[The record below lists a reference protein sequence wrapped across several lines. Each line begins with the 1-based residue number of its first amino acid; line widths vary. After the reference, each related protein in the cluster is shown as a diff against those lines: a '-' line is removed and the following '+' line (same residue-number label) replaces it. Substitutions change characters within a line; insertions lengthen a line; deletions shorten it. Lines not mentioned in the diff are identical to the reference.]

1 MPPTY
6 LKFANGPWKQ
16 SPAKPVQDR
25 QAMKQTITTD
35 LVEAYSLCPRK
46 AFLLMAGE
54 PNLGPHEYM
63 RITDEQ
69 AVASRQARRAML
81 EEAGELPP
89 GRGAADLSTGPKI
102 VADAELVIDGL
113 HARCDFLTRVSEPSR
128 LGRYGYEPVKVIG
141 TCRASRPDA
150 LGLAYQG
157 FVLGEVQKRL
167 PPSGTLV
174 LLGDRLSKVK
184 LAAKYKEVRRIVET
198 LRAWAKAP
206 ASDAPPVVLNK
217 HCPICPFRDACLQKA
232 EREDNL
238 SLLDRM
244 TAKLMRKYHDKG
256 IFTVRQLSYLYKPRR
271 SRKKAKRQV
280 RHSLELQALAIRTGK
295 IHVQHL
301 PDLPRGPVELVLD
314 LEGVPDRDTHYLA
327 GLLVCRDGQTEY
339 ESFWADDEKD
349 EATMWSALVEQ
360 LAAFPGAP
368 IYHYG
373 SYEKKAFAT
382 LARRH
387 GRGGEFSDRLV
398 NVASSVYGKVYFPV
412 RSNGLKPLG
421 RFVGAVWADAQAS
434 GLQSLVWR
442 HRWEMTRDERFRQSL
457 LRYNRE
463 DCEAVRLL
471 VDRLDQI
478 RRDATSDPAIE
489 IASQPKRHATET
501 GNTIHAQ
508 FERILKSAQEG
519 ARVRG
524 IRIRAK
530 GVEEGDA
537 PTRQK
542 RRKGHPAF
550 HRIVPKAGRT
560 VLVEPR
566 QRCPKHN
573 VELAPRPKRP
583 AEMTVVDLVF
593 TKSGCRKKVTKY
605 VGVKS
610 HCPKCRGYY
619 NPPSIGWHPHAFGHG
634 LQAWTIYQ
642 RVVLRLPYRIII
654 QVTEHLFGVGLSK
667 GTVVSFLQYLSE
679 YYAPTEAAILQAL
692 FKSPSVHVDETKIN
706 IQGVDHYV
714 WVLTDGQ
721 HVVFRMTETREADIV
736 QKVLAGYKGVLVSDF
751 YPGYDSMPC
760 RQQKCLVHLVRDIN
774 DDLWKAPFDKE
785 LEGFALEVQALLVPI
800 LEAVDRYG
808 LKAWHLRKFLKDVDR
823 FYDKNIT
830 GREYTSEPVRT
841 YQKRFDR
848 YRGSLFTFL
857 TQDGIP
863 WENNMAERAIRQLAV
878 QRKIS
883 GSFFKRVAPQYLLLL
898 AISQTCRFQGKSF
911 LKFLLSKETD
921 LDSFRRTRPIRYSY
935 AVARRAD
942 GPSPDDDG
950 GLHSPERGDDADAD
964 GPRRS

>member
-1 MPPTY
+1 MP
-6 LKFANGPWKQ
+6 LAHLDFANDSWKW
-16 SPAKPVQDR
+16 SPVKPVQDR
-25 QAMKQTITTD
+25 QAMKQVITSE

-46 AFLLMAGE
+46 AFLLMAE
-54 PNLGPHEYM
+54 VANPGPHEYV
-63 RITDEQ
+63 RITDER
-69 AVASRQARRAML
+69 AAANRQAHRAKL
-81 EEAGELPP
+81 GLAEELPA
-89 GRGAADLSTGPKI
+89 GGVAELSTGPN
-102 VADAELVIDGL
+102 VLANAGLAIDGL
-113 HARCDFLTRVSEPSR
+113 HARCDFLMKVNEPSL
-128 LGRYGYEPVKVIG
+128 LGRFGYEPVKVIG
-141 TCRASRPDA
+141 TWRASRPDTF
-150 LGLAYQG
+150 GLAYQG
-157 FVLGEVQKRL
+157 FVLGEVQGRQ
-167 PPSGTLV
+167 PSSGTLV
-174 LLGDRLSKVK
+174 LLGDRLRKVK
-184 LAAKYKEVRRIVET
+184 LVGKYKEVRRIVEA
-198 LRAWAKAP
+198 LRAWPSQP

-217 HCPICPFRDACLQKA
+217 HCPSCPFRDACLQQA
-232 EREDNL
+232 EKEDNL

-244 TAKLMRKYHDKG
+244 TPKLLRKYHEKG
-256 IFTVRQLSYLYKPRR
+256 IFTVRQLSHIYKPRR
-271 SRKKAKRQV
+271 SRKKSKQQV

-301 PDLPRGPVELVLD
+301 PDMPRGPVELVLD

-327 GLLVCRDGQTEY
+327 GLLVCRQGKAEY
-339 ESFWADDEKD
+339 ESFWADNDKD
-349 EATMWSALVEQ
+349 EATMWSALVER
-360 LAAFPGAP
+360 LAAFPGSP

-373 SYEKKAFAT
+373 SYEKKAFVT
-382 LARRH
+382 LAIRH
-387 GRGGEFSDRLV
+387 GKGSEFSDRLV
-398 NVASSVYGKVYFPV
+398 NVALSVYGKVYFPV
-412 RSNGLKPLG
+412 RSNGLKSLG
-421 RFVGAVWADAQAS
+421 RFLGAAWSDPQAS

-442 HRWEMTRDERFRQSL
+442 HGWELTRDEKFKRSL
-457 LRYNRE
+457 LCYNRE

-478 RRDATSDPAIE
+478 RRDATSDPTIE

-501 GNTIHAQ
+501 GNAIHVQ
-508 FERILKSAQEG
+508 FERILKSAQED

-524 IRIRAK
+524 IRIRPMD
-530 GVEEGDA
+530 VEEEDA
-537 PTRQK
+537 PTRERK
-542 RRKGHPAF
+542 RKGHPSF
-550 HRIVPKAGRT
+550 HRIAPKARRT

-573 VELAPRPKRP
+573 EELVPRPKKP
-583 AEMTVVDLVF
+583 AENTVVDLVF
-593 TKSGCRKKVTKY
+593 TRSGCRKTVTRY
-605 VGVKS
+605 VGLKS
-610 HCPKCRGYY
+610 HCPKCRRYF
-619 NPPSIGWHPHAFGHG
+619 NPPEIGWHPHAFGHA

-642 RVVLRLPYRIII
+642 RVVLRLPYRVII
-654 QVTEHLFGVGLSK
+654 QVTEHLFRIGISK

-679 YYAPTEAAILQAL
+679 YYAPTEAAILQAIL
-692 FKSPSVHVDETKIN
+692 KSPAVHVDETKIN

-714 WVLTDGQ
+714 WVFTDSQ

-736 QKVLAGYKGVLVSDF
+736 QKVLAGYQGVLVSDF
-751 YPGYDSMPC
+751 YPGYDAMPC

-785 LEGFALEVQALLVPI
+785 LEGFAMEVQALLVPI

-808 LKAWHLRKFLKDVDR
+808 LKAWHLRKYFKDVDR

-848 YRGSLFTFL
+848 YRSSLFTFL

-921 LDSFRRTRPIRYSY
+921 LDSFRRTRPTRYSY
-935 AVARRAD
+935 AVAERAD
-942 GPSPDDDG
+942 GPSLDNDG
-950 GLHSPERGDDADAD
+950 GMHSP
-964 GPRRS
+964 